1 MNALNG
7 AFISEWKEMTMHRVS
22 FIKTEDGVNGSYIN
36 LANVVA
42 INFQP
47 KQQDSQARLEFI
59 LVDHV
64 TRTIFGAQAETLR
77 EQIERLVNTA

>member
-1 MNALNG
+1 MQ
-7 AFISEWKEMTMHRVS
+7 KVS
-22 FIKTEDGVNGSYIN
+22 FIKTEDGTNGSYIN

-47 KQQDSQARLEFI
+47 QQQDAQARLEFI

-64 TRTIFGAQAETLR
+64 TRTIFGEQAETLR
-77 EQIERLVNTA
+77 DKIERLISLA